1 MKDLASKIAVVD
13 DYATSEKRS
22 RFAELARQ
30 DLHVRRIRSLIF
42 GDNRFAQPEW
52 SMLLEIYVAEDELR
66 PILKMHAIRA
76 AGVSI
81 ATASR
86 YLAQLSEQGLIGNRD
101 VSNDRR
107 SQEVYLTDEGYKLL
121 NEYFELVNSQ
131 NI

>member
-1 MKDLASKIAVVD
+1 MKDVASKIKVAD
-13 DYATSEKRS
+13 RYETAEKRS

-30 DLHVRRIRSLIF
+30 DLHLRQIRSLIF

-52 SMLLEIYVAEDELR
+52 SMLLEIYIAEDELR
-66 PILKMHAIRA
+66 PMLKMHAIRA

-86 YLAQLSEQGLIGNRD
+86 YLAQLSRQGLIANRD

-107 SQEVYLTDEGYKLL
+107 SQEVYLTDEGCKLL
-121 NEYFELVNSQ
+121 NEYFRLFYSLN
-131 NI
+131 N